1 MARYGMVID
10 ISRCTGCYCCFAA
23 CKDEYWGNEYSPY
36 TAAQPRHGQFWMN
49 VAKNERGKFPYVKV
63 AHMPVP
69 CMQCK
74 DAPCINESRN
84 NAVYK
89 RADGIVVIDP
99 AKAAGQRQ
107 LLEDKA
113 CPYGAIFWNEG
124 KQLPQKCT
132 FCVHRIEVGKVP
144 RCVQACPSE
153 CIKFGDLDD
162 PKSEVSAL
170 LKSRAVEQFKL
181 EKKTNPQVYYIDLH
195 KMTRLFVAGA
205 VVLGDLDDCASGAAV
220 FLQERDGIS
229 VQTVTNAFGNFEI
242 DGLEPGQYSIKI
254 EIKGYIA
261 KTLDIDLKSSEYLGE
276 IVLDNIKPKN
286 SHK

>member
-1 MARYGMVID
+1 MAKYGMVID

-23 CKDEYWGNEYSPY
+23 CKDEFWDNEYSPY
-36 TAAQPRHGQFWMN
+36 TAAQPKHGQFWMN
-49 VAKNERGKFPYVKV
+49 VAKDERGKFPYVKV

-69 CMQCK
+69 CMQCEN
-74 DAPCINESRN
+74 APCIKIARN

-99 AKAAGQRQ
+99 AKSAGQRQ
-107 LLEDKA
+107 LLEEKA
-113 CPYGAIFWNEG
+113 CPYGAIFWNED

-132 FCVHRIEVGKVP
+132 FCVHRIEAGKVP

-162 PKSEVSAL
+162 PKSEVSIL
-170 LKSRAVEQFKL
+170 LKSRVVEQFIP
-181 EKKTNPQVYYIDLH
+181 EKKTNPRVYYIDLY

-205 VVLGDLDDCASGAAV
+205 VVLRDLDDCALGATV
-220 FLQERDGIS
+220 YLQGLAGIS
-229 VQTVTNAFGNFEI
+229 AHTSTNAFGNFEF

-254 EIKGYIA
+254 EFEGYIP
-261 KTLDIDLKSSEYLGE
+261 KTLDIDLSSSEYLGD
-276 IVLDNIKPKN
+276 ILLDNVNPK
-286 SHK
+286 K

>member
-1 MARYGMVID
+1 MAKYGMVID

-23 CKDEYWGNEYSPY
+23 CKDEFWDNEYSPY
-36 TAAQPRHGQFWMN
+36 TAAQPKHGQFWMN

-69 CMQCK
+69 CMQCEN
-74 DAPCINESRN
+74 APCIKIARN

-99 AKAAGQRQ
+99 AKSAGQRQ
-107 LLEDKA
+107 LLEEKA
-113 CPYGAIFWNEG
+113 CPYGAIFWNED

-132 FCVHRIEVGKVP
+132 FCVHRIEAGKVP

-162 PKSEVSAL
+162 PKSEVSIL
-170 LKSRAVEQFKL
+170 LKSRVVEQFIP
-181 EKKTNPQVYYIDLH
+181 EKKTNPRVYYIDLY

-205 VVLGDLDDCASGAAV
+205 VVLRDLDDCALGATV
-220 FLQERDGIS
+220 YLQGLAGIS
-229 VQTVTNAFGNFEI
+229 AHTSTNAFGNFEF
-242 DGLEPGQYSIKI
+242 DGLEPSQYSLKI
-254 EIKGYIA
+254 EFEGYIP
-261 KTLDIDLKSSEYLGE
+261 KTLDIDLSSSEYLGD
-276 IVLDNIKPKN
+276 ILLDNVNPK
-286 SHK
+286 K